1 MPFSIPD
8 HVQEDAMSTTGLPN
22 PGQPRSAVVET
33 VTTATH
39 EGEHTHTR
47 ISWAAIIAGVIMV
60 VAVQLLLSMLGLG
73 VGLGLVSPNTNGT
86 PNASSFGIGAG
97 LWWLIS
103 SLVALAFGGYIA
115 AWLGGLTTRFDGLLH
130 GLMTWA
136 IATLLTFY
144 LLTSA
149 VGGLI
154 GGAFS
159 VVGSGLSTAGS
170 GVASVAPKVAEAAG
184 VTPDLLQQQAQ
195 AYLQPANPDPAN
207 MSPQDAQKEIVAA
220 LPKLASSGPDAAAA
234 KERIIAITAA
244 QGHISRDE
252 ATKRFND
259 AQAHFTQAKDQ
270 TVQTAKN
277 TADASA
283 GAASKGS
290 FLAFAV
296 LALGALAAALGGR
309 AAVERRVLVT
319 QQRIVR

>member
-1 MPFSIPD
+1 
-8 HVQEDAMSTTGLPN
+8 MSTTTLPN
-22 PGQPRSAVVET
+22 PGQPRSAVIET
-33 VTTATH
+33 TTTATR

-47 ISWAAIIAGVIMV
+47 ISWAAIIAGVILV
-60 VAVQLLLSMLGLG
+60 VAVQMLLSMLGLG

-86 PNASSFGIGAG
+86 PDASSFGIGAG
-97 LWWLIS
+97 LWWLVS
-103 SLVALAFGGYIA
+103 SLVALAMGGYVA
-115 AWLGGLTTRFDGLLH
+115 SWLAGLTTQFDGLLH
-130 GLMTWA
+130 GIMTWA

-159 VVGSGLSTAGS
+159 VVGSGLSSAGS
-170 GVASVAPKVAEAAG
+170 GVAAAAPKLADAAG

-195 AYLQPANPDPAN
+195 AYLQPTNPDPAS
-207 MSPQDAQKEIVAA
+207 MTPQDAQKEIVAA
-220 LPKLASSGPDAAAA
+220 LPKLASGGPDAAAA

-252 ATKRFND
+252 ATQRFND
-259 AQAHFTQAKDQ
+259 AQARFTKAKDQ

-309 AAVERRVLVT
+309 AAVQRRTVMT
-319 QQRIVR
+319 QQRVVR

>member
-1 MPFSIPD
+1 
-8 HVQEDAMSTTGLPN
+8 MSTTTLPN
-22 PGQPRSAVVET
+22 PGQPRSVVET

-39 EGEHTHTR
+39 EGGHTHTR
-47 ISWAAIIAGVIMV
+47 ISWAAIIAGVILV
-60 VAVQLLLSMLGLG
+60 VAVQMLLSMLGLG

-86 PNASSFGIGAG
+86 PDASSFGIGAG
-97 LWWLIS
+97 LWWLVS
-103 SLVALAFGGYIA
+103 SLVALALGGYVA
-115 AWLGGLTTRFDGLLH
+115 SWLGGLTTRFDGLLH
-130 GLMTWA
+130 GIMTWA

-159 VVGSGLSTAGS
+159 VVGSGLSSAGS
-170 GVASVAPKVAEAAG
+170 GASAVAPKLAEAAG

-207 MSPQDAQKEIVAA
+207 MTPQDAQKEIVAA
-220 LPKLASSGPDAAAA
+220 LPKLASGGPDAAAA

-259 AQAHFTQAKDQ
+259 AQARFTQTKDQ

-283 GAASKGS
+283 SAASKGS
-290 FLAFAV
+290 FLAFLV

-309 AAVERRVLVT
+309 AAVQRRTVMT
-319 QQRIVR
+319 QQRVVR

>member
-1 MPFSIPD
+1 
-8 HVQEDAMSTTGLPN
+8 MSTTTVPN
-22 PGQPRSAVVET
+22 PGQPRSTMVET
-33 VTTATH
+33 TTQAIH
-39 EGEHTHTR
+39 EGEHTHVR

-86 PNASSFGIGAG
+86 PDASSFGIGAG

-103 SLVALAFGGYIA
+103 SLVALALGGYVA

-130 GLMTWA
+130 GLVTWG

-170 GVASVAPKVAEAAG
+170 GVASVAPKLADAAG
-184 VTPDLLQQQAQ
+184 VSPDLLQQQAQ

-207 MSPQDAQKEIVAA
+207 MTPQEAQKEIVAA
-220 LPKLASSGPDAAAA
+220 LPKLAGGGADAAAA
-234 KERIIAITAA
+234 KARIIAITAA
-244 QGHISRDE
+244 QGHISQDE

-259 AQAHFTQAKDQ
+259 AQARFTQAKDQ

-309 AAVERRVLVT
+309 AAVQRRVLVT
-319 QQRIVR
+319 QQRVVR